1 MSVRVITA
9 VALCKS
15 LRVLSRMLHRG
26 GTAMPGRYALKICP
40 ELLSIVSKGVETVA
54 VTGTNG
60 KTTSA
65 RMIEEAFEKQ
75 GKSWFSNRSGAN
87 LISGITTEFVLNCD
101 LFGHPRKDYA
111 VIECDE
117 AAAKSVFPQ
126 MKPKVVMVTN
136 LFSDQLDRYGD
147 VTNTLDNIRE
157 ALKGSPETV
166 MVLNADCAL
175 TASLAEDLPNRAVF
189 YGINKGAAVSREMS
203 ELADAKHCIRC
214 GAKLDYD
221 YINYGHL
228 GGYSCPGCGY
238 GRKLPQ
244 YAVTDIVAQRADSSS
259 VVMDIMGE
267 KQLAEVNLPAMY
279 NIYNAAGSIAAV
291 NEMGL
296 GVKAGIQAIA
306 SFKCGFGRM
315 ENFALGGKGAK
326 MMLVKNPAGCNQV
339 IEFLENIDE
348 SFVLAIALNDRTGD
362 GKDISWVWDADFEK
376 LCNMG
381 GRLTKIIACGDRA
394 WDMALRL
401 KYAGISPEY
410 IEVQQDYAA
419 LVEWL
424 DGQDKPAFLMPTYSA
439 MMDMRKAIVER
450 IGGGEFWE

>member
-1 MSVRVITA
+1 MRIRVMCA
-9 VALCKS
+9 VAVCKL
-15 LRVLSRMLHRG
+15 LRLVSRILHKG

-40 ELLSIVSKGVETVA
+40 ELLSIVSANVQTVA

-65 RMIEEAFEKQ
+65 RIIEEAFEKE

-87 LISGITTEFVLNCD
+87 LISGITTEFVLNSSLSGRC
-101 LFGHPRKDYA
+101 RKDYA

-117 AAAKSVFPQ
+117 GAAKQVFPQ
-126 MKPKVVMVTN
+126 VKPKVVMVTN

-147 VTNTLDNIRE
+147 VTYTLDNIRQ
-157 ALKGSPETV
+157 ALSGSPDTV
-166 MVLNADCAL
+166 MVLNADCSL
-175 TASLAEDLPNRAVF
+175 TASLAGDLPNKAVF
-189 YGINKGAAVSREMS
+189 YGINKGAAPSREQA

-214 GAKLDYD
+214 GTRYEYD

-228 GGYSCPGCGY
+228 GGFACPKCGY
-238 GRKLPQ
+238 SRPKPH
-244 YAVTDIVAQRADSSS
+244 YAITDVTAQRMDSSS
-259 VVMDIMGE
+259 VMLDVKGE
-267 KQLAEVNLPAMY
+267 SRAAEVNLPAMY
-279 NIYNAAGSIAAV
+279 NIYNALGSLAAIA
-291 NEMGL
+291 EMGL
-296 GVKAGIQAIA
+296 GLDAAIRA
-306 SFKCGFGRM
+306 IGSFKCGFGRM
-315 ENFALGGKGAK
+315 ERFELGRQGSR

-376 LCNMG
+376 LSAMG
-381 GRLTKIIACGDRA
+381 GRLEKVFACGDRA

-401 KYAGISPEY
+401 KYAGVPTEK

-424 DGQDKPAFLMPTYSA
+424 EGQDKPAFLMPTYSA
-439 MMDMRKAIVER
+439 MMDMREAIVRR
-450 IGGGEFWE
+450 IGGDDFWA

>member
-1 MSVRVITA
+1 MSIRVITA
-9 VALCKS
+9 IALCKI
-15 LRVLSRMLHRG
+15 LRALSRLLHRG

-40 ELLSIVSKGVETVA
+40 QLLSVVSRGVQTVA

-87 LISGITTEFVLNCD
+87 LISGITTEFVLNST
-101 LFGHPRKDYA
+101 LLGKPKKDYA
-111 VIECDE
+111 VIECNE
-117 AAAKSVFPQ
+117 GAAKAVFPQ
-126 MKPKVVMVTN
+126 MRPRVVMVTN

-157 ALKGSPETV
+157 ALKGSPDTV
-166 MVLNADCAL
+166 MVLNADCSL
-175 TASLAEDLPNRAVF
+175 TASLAQDLPNRAVF

-214 GAKLDYD
+214 GAKYDYD

-238 GRKLPQ
+238 SRVAPQ
-244 YAVTDIVAQRADSSS
+244 YAVTDIIAMHADSSS
-259 VVMDIMGE
+259 IVMDISGQ

-279 NIYNAAGSIAAV
+279 NIYNAAGTVAAV
-291 NEMGL
+291 SEMGL
-296 GVKAGIQAIA
+296 GYKAGIEAIG

-315 ENFALGGKGAK
+315 ENFALGEKGAK

-339 IEFLENIDE
+339 IEFLENIE
-348 SFVLAIALNDRTGD
+348 ERFNLVIALNDRTGD

-381 GRLTKIIACGDRA
+381 GRLSKVVACGDRA

-401 KYAGISPEY
+401 KYAGIAPEY
-410 IEVQQDYAA
+410 IEVQTDYDA
-419 LVEWL
+419 LVQWL
-424 DGQDKPAFLMPTYSA
+424 EGQDKPAFLMPTYSA
-439 MMDMRKAIVER
+439 MMDMRGAIVRR

>member
-1 MSVRVITA
+1 MSIRVIIA
-9 VALCKS
+9 IVLCKV

-26 GTAMPGRYALKICP
+26 GTAMPGRYALKVCP
-40 ELLSIVSKGVETVA
+40 ELLSIVSKGVKTVA

-75 GKSWFSNRSGAN
+75 NLSYFSNRSGAN
-87 LISGITTEFVLNCD
+87 LISGITTEFVLNCN
-101 LFGHPRKDYA
+101 LLGKAKKDYA

-117 AAAKSVFPQ
+117 GAAKAVFPQ
-126 MKPKVVMVTN
+126 MKPRVVMVTN

-157 ALKGSPETV
+157 ALKGSPGTV
-166 MVLNADCAL
+166 MVLNADCSL
-175 TASLAEDLPNRAVF
+175 TASLAEDLPNKAVF
-189 YGINKGAAVSREMS
+189 YGINKGAAASREMS

-214 GAKLDYD
+214 GTKYDYE

-228 GGYSCPGCGY
+228 GGFKCPGCGY
-238 GRKLPQ
+238 GRKMPQ

-259 VVMDIMGE
+259 ILMDIMGE

-279 NIYNAAGSIAAV
+279 NIYNAAGSIAAI

-296 GVKAGIQAIA
+296 GIKAGIEAIA

-315 ENFALGGKGAK
+315 ENFALGEKGAK

-339 IEFLENIDE
+339 IEFLGNIDE

-376 LCNMG
+376 LLNMG
-381 GRLTKIIACGDRA
+381 GRLTKVIACGDRA

-401 KYAGISPEY
+401 KYAGIIPEY
-410 IEVQQDYAA
+410 IQVQQDYAK
-419 LVEWL
+419 LVEWIE
-424 DGQDKPAFLMPTYSA
+424 GQDKPVFLMPTYSA
-439 MMDMRKAIVER
+439 MMDMRKAIVDR

>member
-1 MSVRVITA
+1 MSIKVITA
-9 VALCKS
+9 VAVCKS
-15 LRVLSRMLHRG
+15 LRLVSRMLHRG

-40 ELLSIVSKGVETVA
+40 ELLSIVSRGVKTVA

-75 GKSWFSNRSGAN
+75 GLSYFSNRSGAN
-87 LISGITTEFVLNCD
+87 LISGITTEFVLNAD
-101 LFGHPRKDYA
+101 FFGKPKKHYA

-117 AAAKSVFPQ
+117 GAAKSVFPS
-126 MKPKVVMVTN
+126 MKPQVVMVTN

-157 ALKGSPETV
+157 ALSGSPETV
-166 MVLNADCAL
+166 MVLNADCSL
-175 TASLAEDLPNRAVF
+175 TASLAKDLDNRAVF
-189 YGINKGAAVSREMS
+189 YGINKGAAPSREMS

-214 GAKLDYD
+214 GARYDYD

-228 GGYSCPGCGY
+228 GGYRCPGCGY
-238 GRKLPQ
+238 SRVNPH
-244 YAVTDIVAQRADSSS
+244 YAVTDVVAQRADSSS
-259 VVMDIMGE
+259 VVMEIMGE
-267 KQLAEVNLPAMY
+267 KHLAEINLPAMY
-279 NIYNAAGSIAAV
+279 NIYNAAGSVAAV
-291 NEMGL
+291 AEMGL
-296 GVKAGIQAIA
+296 GVQPGIDAVA

-315 ENFALGGKGAK
+315 ENFELGAKGAK

-348 SFVLAIALNDRTGD
+348 SFVLVIALNDRTGD

-376 LCNMG
+376 LRNMG
-381 GRLTKIIACGDRA
+381 GRLSKIIASGDRA

-401 KYAGISPEY
+401 KYAGISEAY
-410 IEVQQDYAA
+410 IEVRQDYEELVEELAA
-419 LVEWL
+419 L
-424 DGQDKPAFLMPTYSA
+424 DKPAFLMPTYSA
-439 MMDMRKAIVER
+439 MMDMREAIVSR
-450 IGGGEFWE
+450 IGGDAFWE

>member
-1 MSVRVITA
+1 MSIKVITA
-9 VALCKS
+9 VAVCKS
-15 LRVLSRMLHRG
+15 LRLVSRMLHRG

-40 ELLSIVSKGVETVA
+40 ELLSVVSNGVKTVA

-75 GKSWFSNRSGAN
+75 GKSYFSNRSGAN
-87 LISGITTEFVLNCD
+87 LISGITTEFVLNAD
-101 LFGHPRKDYA
+101 LFGRPKKEYA

-117 AAAKSVFPQ
+117 GAAKAVFPR
-126 MKPKVVMVTN
+126 MKPRVVMVTN

-157 ALKGSPETV
+157 ALKGSGETV

-175 TASLAEDLPNRAVF
+175 TASLAKDLDNRAVF
-189 YGINKGAAVSREMS
+189 YGINKGATVSREMS

-214 GAKLDYD
+214 GARYEYD

-228 GGYSCPGCGY
+228 GGYRCPACGY
-238 GRKLPQ
+238 SRVQPE
-244 YAVTDIVAQRADSSS
+244 YAVSDVVAQRADSSS

-267 KQLAEVNLPAMY
+267 KHLAQVNLPALY
-279 NIYNAAGSIAAV
+279 NVYNAAGTVAAV
-291 NEMGL
+291 AEMGL
-296 GVKAGIQAIA
+296 GTQAGLEAIA
-306 SFKCGFGRM
+306 SFRCGFGRM
-315 ENFALGGKGAK
+315 ENFALGEKGAK

-339 IEFLENIDE
+339 IEFLENIE
-348 SFVLAIALNDRTGD
+348 EHFVLVVALNDRTGD

-376 LCNMG
+376 LKNMG
-381 GRLTKIIACGDRA
+381 GRLDGIIACGDRA

-401 KYAGISPEY
+401 KYAGINEEY
-410 IEVQQDYAA
+410 IEVMQDYEA
-419 LVEWL
+419 LVEKL
-424 DGQDKPAFLMPTYSA
+424 SALDKPAFLMPTYSA
-439 MMDMRKAIVER
+439 MMDMREAIVRR
-450 IGGGEFWE
+450 IGGDDFWE